1 MKIKKNLDFLNRQYR
16 IGTRIKEK
24 PENQETGKDLV
35 VFSREEHKEF
45 MRRVAK
51 KEESIGVVRD
61 KREKQKIQKQT
72 EQKERLKK

>member
-1 MKIKKNLDFLNRQYR
+1 
-16 IGTRIKEK
+16 
-24 PENQETGKDLV
+24 
-35 VFSREEHKEF
+35 